1 MDTLPEIEEAIQ
13 RLPESDIWQLSE
25 WLQAHVDEM
34 WDRQIESDL
43 ASGKLDHLIAR
54 AEADISAGL
63 VLMMNMK
70 AS

>member
-1 MDTLPEIEEAIQ
+1 
-13 RLPESDIWQLSE
+13 
-25 WLQAHVDEM
+25 M

-54 AEADISAGL
+54 AEADISAEL